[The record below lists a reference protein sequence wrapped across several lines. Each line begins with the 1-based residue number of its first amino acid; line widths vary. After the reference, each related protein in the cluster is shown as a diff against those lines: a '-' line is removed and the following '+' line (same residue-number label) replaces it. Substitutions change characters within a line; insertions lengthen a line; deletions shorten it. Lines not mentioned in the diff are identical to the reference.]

1 MSSSSSKLRASV
13 PAKSCL
19 STRKKNA
26 MPSAS
31 ADSMTPRR
39 ILHNS
44 PSEHNDNDGNDD
56 DIVKNDKR
64 AKEKGDCTGDGTS
77 SKRPSTPTDHDCKD
91 DEDDV
96 ALSDAR
102 HRAQPSSTST
112 RRYHQPSAVKFG
124 NNTAAE
130 FDSQLPIT
138 HMTPMPDTIVLRI
151 FPLDGRDADA
161 IVAGEG
167 ESRETARNVAMLAEW
182 DDDFDG
188 FVDNDDDDD
197 DVDDDENKNVYDE
210 VAGMIDADENDMG
223 GGTDRVGGRDMHGI
237 GPGKKGRATS
247 QPLAPGGRTMKR
259 GRKRTPYKKDGGGIG
274 GQGGNGRRGGGR
286 VGSSSSSR
294 RRESRSYAEP
304 EHAIN
309 IGGAQQ

>member
-1 MSSSSSKLRASV
+1 
-13 PAKSCL
+13 
-19 STRKKNA
+19 
-26 MPSAS
+26 
-31 ADSMTPRR
+31 
-39 ILHNS
+39 
-44 PSEHNDNDGNDD
+44 
-56 DIVKNDKR
+56 
-64 AKEKGDCTGDGTS
+64 
-77 SKRPSTPTDHDCKD
+77 
-91 DEDDV
+91 
-96 ALSDAR
+96 
-102 HRAQPSSTST
+102 
-112 RRYHQPSAVKFG
+112 
-124 NNTAAE
+124 
-130 FDSQLPIT
+130 
-138 HMTPMPDTIVLRI
+138 MTPMPDSIVLRI

-182 DDDFDG
+182 DDDFAG
-188 FVDNDDDDD
+188 FVDDDDDDD

-274 GQGGNGRRGGGR
+274 GRGGNGRRGGGR

-294 RRESRSYAEP
+294 RRESRSYAKP
-304 EHAIN
+304 EHVIIMEERNNENVSTRSKGSRISLTSGSIQENMESQGRVHGVMSPALD
-309 IGGAQQ
+309 